1 MSDTERAAAAPVYT
15 ASHWGLYAVQNPNS
29 ADMQLTP
36 YAGDADPTAIGLY
49 LNHPDVEAL
58 RVRKPAV
65 RKGWLAV
72 RKGEPGT
79 PRGSDEYLEIE
90 WDEALNLV
98 AEELQRV
105 RSAHGNE
112 AIYGGSYGWASAG
125 RFHHA
130 QSQIHRFLNG
140 FGGYVRH
147 VDSYS
152 LGAARALMP
161 YLVASMDELV
171 ASHTDWDTLAEHTQL
186 FLSFG
191 GVPAKNAQIAV
202 GGTAE
207 HRVRPGLAK
216 MRQAGVRFIN
226 ISPVRDDIDTGGEV
240 EWWPIRPN
248 TDTALLLALAHT
260 LCVRNLHDT
269 AFLNTH
275 CVGFEVFEQYVL
287 GQTDGQP
294 KTPAWAAAITGL
306 PAADI
311 EQLALD
317 LAANRSMINMAWA
330 LQRAHHGEQ
339 PFWALISVAAMLGQI
354 GLPGGGFAVCY
365 GAANLMGS
373 PHRRLFGPTF
383 DQGRNAVKA
392 FIPVARIADMLLK
405 PGESFTYQG
414 ATHTYPDI
422 RLVYW
427 AGGNPFHH
435 HQDLARL
442 TQAWQK
448 PDTIIVHEQYWTPS
462 AKMADIVLPAST
474 TLERDDIFY
483 ATREPVIAAM
493 KQVQAPV
500 GEARDDYSIFADLA
514 ARLGFGDTF
523 TEGLDATAW
532 LTRLYDT
539 WRDQLAARTDVT
551 LPPFDTFWQQG
562 IHTLPQTGE
571 RVVLLD
577 AFRQD
582 PVANPLRT
590 ASGRIEIF
598 SKTIADFG
606 LADCPGYACWREPHE
621 WLGSPLVNQYPLH
634 LISDQPKNKLHSQL
648 DHSPHSRG
656 DRINEREPIYLN
668 AEDAQARGIE
678 HGTLVRTFNA
688 RGSCLAAAVPSPDIR
703 PGVVRLS
710 TGAWFDPARIHADD
724 GDAANVDTPVFD
736 KHGNPNALTA
746 DVPASSFSQGC
757 TAQTCLVEVERWQHA
772 APPVT
777 AYTFTV
783 APPAV
788 APAAAA
794 TTPSG
799 PSHTTTR

>member
-1 MSDTERAAAAPVYT
+1 MSSTDPLAAAPATPTVFT
-15 ASHWGLYAVQNPNS
+15 ASHWGLYEVQDPNR
-29 ADMQLTP
+29 ADTKLTP
-36 YAGDADPTAIGLY
+36 YRGDPDPSAIGLY
-49 LNHPDVEAL
+49 LNHPEVEAL

-65 RKGWLAV
+65 RKGWLAA
-72 RKGEPGT
+72 RNGGEGA
-79 PRGSDEYLEIE
+79 PRGSDDYVEIE

-130 QSQIHRFLNG
+130 QSQIHRFLNA

-161 YLVASMDELV
+161 YLVASIDELV
-171 ASHTDWDTLAEHTQL
+171 ASHTDWDTLAAHTKL

-248 TDTALLLALAHT
+248 TDTALLLALAYT
-260 LCVRNLHDT
+260 LRVRGLHDT
-269 AFLNTH
+269 GFLATH
-275 CVGFEVFEQYVL
+275 CVGFEVFEQYVM
-287 GQTDGQP
+287 GETDGQP
-294 KTPAWAAAITGL
+294 KTPAWAAEITGL

-339 PFWALISVAAMLGQI
+339 PFWALVSVAAMLGQI

-383 DQGRNAVKA
+383 DQGSNPVKA
-392 FIPVARIADMLLK
+392 FIPVARIADMLLT
-405 PGESFTYQG
+405 PGASFTYQG

-442 TQAWQK
+442 TTAWQR
-448 PDTIIVHEQYWTPS
+448 PDTIIVHEQYWTAA
-462 AKMADIVLPAST
+462 AKMADIVLPATT

-483 ATREPVIAAM
+483 AAREPVVAAM
-493 KQVQAPV
+493 KRVQSPC
-500 GEARDDYSIFADLA
+500 GQARDDYAILA
-514 ARLGFGDTF
+514 ALAERLNIAAAF
-523 TEGLDATAW
+523 TEGLDAAGW
-532 LTRLYDT
+532 VKRLYEE
-539 WRDQLAARTDVT
+539 WRDKLASKAGVT
-551 LPPFDTFWQQG
+551 IPPFDTFWQDG
-562 IHTLPQTGE
+562 MLSLPQTGE
-571 RVVLLD
+571 PVVMLD
-577 AFRQD
+577 AFRAD
-582 PVANPLRT
+582 PVTNPLRT

-606 LADCPGYACWREPHE
+606 LDDCPGYACWREPHE
-621 WLGSPLVNQYPLH
+621 WLGSRLASRYPLH

-656 DRINEREPIYLN
+656 DRINGREPAYMN
-668 AEDAQARGIE
+668 HADAQTRGIQ
-678 HGTLVRTFNA
+678 HGDLVRVFNS

-710 TGAWFDPARIHADD
+710 TGAWFDPARSQT
-724 GDAANVDTPVFD
+724 GDTQAAAMDTPVFD

-746 DVPASSFSQGC
+746 DIPASSFSQGC
-757 TAQTCLVEVERWQHA
+757 SAQTCLVEIEMWTQA
-772 APPVT
+772 APEIT
-777 AYTFTV
+777 AYRL
-783 APPAV
+783 PI
-788 APAAAA
+788 
-794 TTPSG
+794 
-799 PSHTTTR
+799 

>member
-1 MSDTERAAAAPVYT
+1 MSDTDPLVVAPAPSTVFT
-15 ASHWGLYAVQNPNS
+15 ASHWGLYEVQDPNGPNTK
-29 ADMQLTP
+29 LTP
-36 YAGDADPTAIGLY
+36 YRGDPDPTDIGLY

-65 RKGWLAV
+65 RKGWLAA
-72 RKGEPGT
+72 RKGGEGA
-79 PRGSDEYLEIE
+79 PRGSDDYVEVE
-90 WDEALNLV
+90 WDEALTLV

-112 AIYGGSYGWASAG
+112 SIYGGSYGWASAG

-130 QSQIHRFLNG
+130 QSQIHRFLNV

-161 YLVASMDELV
+161 YLVASIDELV
-171 ASHTDWDTLAEHTQL
+171 ASHTDWDTLAAHTQL

-207 HRVRPGLAK
+207 HRVRPGLEK

-260 LCVRNLHDT
+260 LRVRGLHDT
-269 AFLNTH
+269 KFLATH
-275 CVGFEVFEQYVL
+275 CVGFEVFEQYVM
-287 GQTDGQP
+287 GETDGQP
-294 KTPAWAAAITGL
+294 KTPAWAAEITGL

-317 LAANRSMINMAWA
+317 LVANRSMINMAWA

-339 PFWALISVAAMLGQI
+339 PFWALVSVAAMLGQI

-383 DQGRNAVKA
+383 DQGRNPVKA
-392 FIPVARIADMLLK
+392 FIPVARIADMLLN
-405 PGESFTYQG
+405 PGASFTYQG

-442 TQAWQK
+442 TTAWQR
-448 PDTIIVHEQYWTPS
+448 PETIIVHEQYWTAA
-462 AKMADIVLPAST
+462 AKMADIVLPATT

-483 ATREPVIAAM
+483 ATREPVVVAM
-493 KQVQAPV
+493 KRVQPPC
-500 GEARDDYSIFADLA
+500 GQARDDYAILA
-514 ARLGFGDTF
+514 ALAERLGIADAF
-523 TEGLDATAW
+523 TEGLDAAGW
-532 LTRLYDT
+532 VKRLYEE
-539 WRDQLAARTDVT
+539 WRGKLASKADVAI
-551 LPPFDTFWQQG
+551 LPFDAFWQDG
-562 IHTLPQTGE
+562 ILSLPQTGE
-571 RVVLLD
+571 PVVMLD
-577 AFRQD
+577 TFRAD

-606 LADCPGYACWREPHE
+606 LDDCPGYACWREPHE
-621 WLGSPLVNQYPLH
+621 WLGSPLASRYPLH

-656 DRINEREPIYLN
+656 DRINGREPAYMN
-668 AEDAQARGIE
+668 AADAQARGIQ
-678 HGTLVRTFNA
+678 HGDLVRLFNA
-688 RGSCLAAAVPSPDIR
+688 RGSCLAAAVPSHDIR

-710 TGAWFDPARIHADD
+710 TGAWFDPARSQTGDTHAAAM
-724 GDAANVDTPVFD
+724 DAPVFD

-757 TAQTCLVEVERWQHA
+757 SAQTCLVEIEAWTQA
-772 APPVT
+772 APEIT
-777 AYTFTV
+777 AYRL
-783 APPAV
+783 PL
-788 APAAAA
+788 
-794 TTPSG
+794 
-799 PSHTTTR
+799 